1 MLFRQSTAG
10 GQRYPQVN
18 QAISNDIGNSL
29 YLFYFGHGG
38 INGWAQERV
47 LTSTEIQNANNF
59 SNVYSRFPFVSTIT
73 CEFTLWDEPD
83 QFCRRTVH
91 KIKQGGATMITSSRA
106 IGVDYGRDF
115 TNTLPKYF

>member
-1 MLFRQSTAG
+1 MNNSLVTVFEQNNTTLKEYNVRKLYLDAFQAQSTAG

-47 LTSTEIQNANNF
+47 LTLLKFRMQIISPMYTADFRLYLQL
-59 SNVYSRFPFVSTIT
+59 PVSLH
-73 CEFTLWDEPD
+73 F
-83 QFCRRTVH
+83 
-91 KIKQGGATMITSSRA
+91 GMILTFLLQENS
-106 IGVDYGRDF
+106 
-115 TNTLPKYF
+115 L